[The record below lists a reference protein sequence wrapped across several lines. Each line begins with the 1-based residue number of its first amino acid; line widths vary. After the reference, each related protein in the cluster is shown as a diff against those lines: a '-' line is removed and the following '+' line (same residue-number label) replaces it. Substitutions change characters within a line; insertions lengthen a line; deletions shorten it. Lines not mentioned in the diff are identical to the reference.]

1 VFLVLNPL
9 WRCDLAEEAG
19 RCPYCPNEVS
29 EDGRRVKFYWGLG
42 ENVVEKQATAND
54 WLAFISKIGRTHVDI
69 CGGEPLAWDELPELV
84 AGFPGGCKWSM
95 TSNCLNLEAL
105 QRLDFSACTQVTA
118 SFHPYTVGKIGYLDK
133 FFGSLRY
140 LASKKVWVVVSVMAF
155 PGNIQWLMFYLEA
168 FQGWGYDVIPQPY
181 EDPRYDWREHPDK
194 LAALEAFGKKF
205 CTSKLPYWGNKTAG
219 GMCEAGHNYLV
230 ASPGGSVYR
239 CNLAL
244 VSGFAPLGSIY
255 DGSNFILKEPTLCE
269 QVCSS
274 SCDRERRGRGLEMVG
289 AT

>member
-1 VFLVLNPL
+1 MFLVLNPL

-42 ENVVEKQATAND
+42 ENVVKRQARARD

-69 CGGEPLAWDELPELV
+69 CGGEPLAWSGLGELV
-84 AGFPGGCKWSM
+84 AVLPEGSTWSI
-95 TSNCLNLEAL
+95 TSNCVKTKELES
-105 QRLDFSACTQVTA
+105 LDFSACTQFTA

-140 LASKKVWVVVSVMAF
+140 LASKKAKVIVSIMAY
-155 PGNIQWLMFYLEA
+155 PANIDWLPFWIEA
-168 FQGWGYDVIPQPY
+168 FEGWGFEVMVQPY
-181 EDPRYDWREHPDK
+181 EDPRYDWRQHPDK
-194 LAALEAFGKKF
+194 LAALEALGTHY
-205 CTSKLPYWGNKTAG
+205 CREKLPYWGTAPEG
-219 GMCEAGHNYLV
+219 GLCSAGHDYLMT
-230 ASPGGSVYR
+230 SPGGLVYR

-255 DGSNFILKEPTLCE
+255 DGPDFILKEPTLCE
-269 QVCSS
+269 QACSS
-274 SCDRERRGRGLEMVG
+274 SCDRERRERV
-289 AT
+289 